1 MLILA
6 IDTSTNIGTVAIYD
20 NKKGIVGEITL
31 NVKQNHSAITMT
43 TIDTLF
49 NLTGIDKKEI
59 DKIAVS
65 IGPGSFTGIRIG
77 VGLAKGLAY
86 ALKKPIAGINE
97 LDLLANTYSG
107 DKKVIAM
114 LDARKE
120 RVFSGAYRR
129 ENNTFIL
136 TGEYT
141 AEELENI
148 LDGVEDETVF
158 VGDGA
163 TAYENI
169 IKEKLGD
176 KSLFIKKSLNISRAS
191 LLAELAENKEDNLF
205 TLEPYYVTKSQAEK
219 EKKKEIQ

>member
-6 IDTSTNIGTVAIYD
+6 IDTSTNIGTVALYD
-20 NKKGIVGEITL
+20 DKKGLVGEITL

-49 NLTGIDKKEI
+49 SLTGVDKKNI

-86 ALKKPIAGINE
+86 ALKKSIAGINE
-97 LDLLANTYSG
+97 LDLLAQTYTG

-120 RVFSGAYRR
+120 RVFAGVYKKENGAFAL
-129 ENNTFIL
+129 E
-136 TGEYT
+136 GEYM

-148 LDGVEDETVF
+148 LNSVEEETVF

-163 TAYENI
+163 IVYEDI
-169 IKEKLGD
+169 IKNKIGD
-176 KSLFIKKSLNISRAS
+176 KAIFIKKSLNVSRAS
-191 LLAELAENKEDNLF
+191 LLA
-205 TLEPYYVTKSQAEK
+205 
-219 EKKKEIQ
+219 

>member
-6 IDTSTNIGTVAIYD
+6 IDTSTNIGTLALYSSETGV
-20 NKKGIVGEITL
+20 VGEITL

-43 TIDTLF
+43 TLDTLL
-49 NLTGIDKKEI
+49 NLTGVDKKEI

-97 LDLLANTYSG
+97 LDLLAQMYTG
-107 DKKVIAM
+107 DKKVVAM

-120 RVFSGAYRR
+120 RVFCGVYRK
-129 ENNTFIL
+129 ENDTFIL
-136 TGEYT
+136 EGEYM

-148 LDGVEDETVF
+148 LENITEETVF

-163 TAYENI
+163 FIYREL
-169 IKEKLGD
+169 IKNKIGN
-176 KSLFIKKSLNISRAS
+176 KAIFVPNSLNISRAS
-191 LLAELAENKEDNLF
+191 MLAEMAINKEDNLF
-205 TLEPYYVTKSQAEK
+205 TLEPYYVTKSQAEREK
-219 EKKKEIQ
+219 ESK

>member
-6 IDTSTNIGTVAIYD
+6 IDTSTNIGTLALYSSETGV
-20 NKKGIVGEITL
+20 VGEITL

-43 TIDTLF
+43 TLDTLL
-49 NLTGIDKKEI
+49 NLTGVDKKEI

-86 ALKKPIAGINE
+86 ALKKPMAGINE
-97 LDLLANTYSG
+97 LDLLAHMYTG
-107 DKKVIAM
+107 DKKVVAM

-120 RVFSGAYRR
+120 RVFCGVYRR
-129 ENNTFIL
+129 ENDTFVL
-136 TGEYT
+136 EGEYM

-148 LDGVEDETVF
+148 LENITEETVF

-163 TAYENI
+163 FIYKEI
-169 IKEKLGD
+169 IKNKIGNEAI
-176 KSLFIKKSLNISRAS
+176 FVPNSLNISRAS
-191 LLAELAENKEDNLF
+191 MLAEMAINKEDNLF
-205 TLEPYYVTKSQAEK
+205 TLEPYYVTKSQAEREK
-219 EKKKEIQ
+219 ESK

>member
-6 IDTSTNIGTVAIYD
+6 IDTSTNIGTVALYD
-20 NKKGIVGEITL
+20 DKKGLIGEITL

-49 NLTGIDKKEI
+49 NLTAIDKKSI

-86 ALKKPIAGINE
+86 ALKKSIAGINE
-97 LDLLANTYSG
+97 LDLLAQTYTG

-120 RVFSGAYRR
+120 RVFAGVYKKKN
-129 ENNTFIL
+129 ELFIL
-136 TGEYT
+136 DGDYM
-141 AEELENI
+141 AEDLENI
-148 LDGVEDETVF
+148 LNSIDEETVF

-163 TAYENI
+163 IVYEDI
-169 IKEKLGD
+169 IKSKLGD
-176 KSLFIKKSLNISRAS
+176 KAIFIKKSLNVSRAS
-191 LLAELAENKEDNLF
+191 LLAELAIEKEDNLF
-205 TLEPYYVTKSQAEK
+205 TLEPYYVTKSQAEREK
-219 EKKKEIQ
+219 EAK

>member
-20 NKKGIVGEITL
+20 SKKGVVGEITL

-86 ALKKPIAGINE
+86 ALKKPIAGVNE
-97 LDLLANTYSG
+97 LDLLANIYSG

-120 RVFSGAYRR
+120 RVFSGVYKKKDD
-129 ENNTFIL
+129 EFVL
-136 TGEYT
+136 DGEYV
-141 AEELENI
+141 AEELENV
-148 LDGVEDETVF
+148 LKSVDEQTVF

-163 TAYENI
+163 FAYEEI
-169 IKEKLGD
+169 IREKLGD
-176 KSLFIKKSLNISRAS
+176 RCFFIRQSLNIPRAS
-191 LLAELAENKEDNLF
+191 LLAELAESKEDNLF
-205 TLEPYYVTKSQAEK
+205 TLEPYYVTKSQAEREK
-219 EKKKEIQ
+219 ESK

>member
-6 IDTSTNIGTVAIYD
+6 IDTSTNIGTVALYD
-20 NKKGIVGEITL
+20 DKKGLVGEITL

-49 NLTGIDKKEI
+49 NLTGVDKKTI

-86 ALKKPIAGINE
+86 ALKKSIAGINE
-97 LDLLANTYSG
+97 LDLLAQTYTG
-107 DKKVIAM
+107 DKKVVAM

-120 RVFSGAYRR
+120 RVFAGVYKKENGA
-129 ENNTFIL
+129 FIL
-136 TGEYT
+136 EGDYM

-148 LDGVEDETVF
+148 LNSIEEETVF

-163 TAYENI
+163 VVYEELIRNR
-169 IKEKLGD
+169 LGD
-176 KSLFIKKSLNISRAS
+176 KAIFIKKSINVSRAS
-191 LLAELAENKEDNLF
+191 LLAELAVEKEDNLF
-205 TLEPYYVTKSQAEK
+205 TLEPYYVTKSQAEREK
-219 EKKKEIQ
+219 EAK

>member
-20 NKKGIVGEITL
+20 SKKGVVGEITL

-49 NLTGIDKKEI
+49 NLIGIDKKEI

-86 ALKKPIAGINE
+86 ALKKPIAGVNE
-97 LDLLANTYSG
+97 LDLLANIYSG

-120 RVFSGAYRR
+120 RVFSGVYKKKDD
-129 ENNTFIL
+129 EFVL
-136 TGEYT
+136 DGEYV
-141 AEELENI
+141 AEELENV
-148 LDGVEDETVF
+148 LKSVDEQTVF

-163 TAYENI
+163 FAYEEI
-169 IKEKLGD
+169 IREKLGD
-176 KSLFIKKSLNISRAS
+176 RCFFIRQSLNIPRAS
-191 LLAELAENKEDNLF
+191 LLAELAESKEDNLF
-205 TLEPYYVTKSQAEK
+205 TLEPYYVTKSQAEREK
-219 EKKKEIQ
+219 ESK

>member
-6 IDTSTNIGTVAIYD
+6 IDTSTNIGTVSIFD
-20 NKKGIVGEITL
+20 DKKGIVGEITL

-59 DKIAVS
+59 DKVAVS

-97 LDLLANTYSG
+97 LDMIANSYSG

-120 RVFSGAYRR
+120 RVFYGVYTKKN
-129 ENNTFIL
+129 ENFFL
-136 TGEYT
+136 EGEYE
-141 AEELENI
+141 ARELKDILENI
-148 LDGVEDETVF
+148 DEEIVF

-163 TAYENI
+163 IAYEEL
-169 IKEKLGD
+169 IKNELKD
-176 KSLFIKKSLNISRAS
+176 NAFFIKKSLNIPRAS
-191 LLAELAENKEDNLF
+191 LLAELALDREDNLF
-205 TLEPYYVTKSQAEK
+205 TLEPYYVTKSQAEREK
-219 EKKKEIQ
+219 ESK

>member
-6 IDTSTNIGTVAIYD
+6 IDTSTNIGSIALYD
-20 NKKGIVGEITL
+20 TEKGVIGEITL

-43 TIDTLF
+43 VLDTL
-49 NLTGIDKKEI
+49 LTISNTDKKDI

-86 ALKKPIAGINE
+86 ALKKPIVGINE
-97 LDLLANTYSG
+97 LDLLANIYTG

-120 RVFSGAYRR
+120 RVFCGVYKRK
-129 ENNTFIL
+129 NNTFTL
-136 TGEYT
+136 ENDYL
-141 AEELENI
+141 AEELMNI
-148 LDGVEDETVF
+148 LETVTEPTVF

-163 TAYENI
+163 FIYKDI
-169 IKEKLGD
+169 IRNKLED
-176 KSLFIKKSLNISRAS
+176 KAIFIKNALNIPRAS
-191 LLAELAENKEDNLF
+191 LIAELGQDKEDNLF
-205 TLEPYYVTKSQAEK
+205 LLEPYYVSKSQAEREK
-219 EKKKEIQ
+219 EGR